1 MHVVLVTT
9 SYPESQSGSEA
20 AGGFVADF
28 AQQLARHAKV
38 TVVAATS
45 GSASIETEGALKVHR
60 FSVNRWPL
68 SLLSPFKPGDWWPIV
83 KTLRDGR
90 RTLDA
95 VVSNERPD
103 YVLALWALP
112 SGYWAK
118 TMLRRYGVPYGV
130 WALGSDIWSLGRIP
144 VLRSYLGRVLAAA
157 DRRFADGLHLA
168 EEVRSLCGLPCDFL
182 PSARRLE
189 VREPRDPA
197 EAPPYRLAYLG
208 RWHPNKGVDLFIR
221 ALRQLSSDDWTRVSQ
236 VRIYGGG
243 PLEGEVHRMVEQ
255 LRSLG
260 YPVDVGGY
268 LDRTGATELI
278 TWSDYLVLPSRVESI
293 PVIFS
298 DAAQL
303 RRPLIATPVGDLPR
317 LFGQYEFGVLA
328 AAATADAIA
337 EAIGRAL
344 RTPASQ
350 FRAQLDAA
358 SRQFDV
364 ASAAQ
369 RFARHVEELEPRTT
383 GTSMKDARKD
393 SAK

>member
-157 DRRFADGLHLA
+157 DRRFADGLLLA
-168 EEVRSLCGLPCDFL
+168 DEVANISGKSCEFM
-182 PSARRLE
+182 PSARQLRQDAT
-189 VREPRDPA
+189 RDLP
-197 EAPPYRLAYLG
+197 ESAPWRLAFLG
-208 RWHPNKGVDLFIR
+208 RWHRNKGVDIFLES
-221 ALRQLSSDDWTRVSQ
+221 LRQLSAEDWGRIAEVRVH
-236 VRIYGGG
+236 GGG
-243 PLEGEVHRMVEQ
+243 PLEEDVHRLVADLQ
-255 LRSLG
+255 AQGRLVR
-260 YPVDVGGY
+260 VGGY
-268 LDRTGATELI
+268 LDATGAMELI
-278 TWSDYLVLPSRVESI
+278 DWTDYLALPSRVESI

-303 RRPLIATPVGDLPR
+303 GRPLVATPVGDLPG
-317 LFGQYEFGVLA
+317 LFDKREFGILA
-328 AAATADAIA
+328 SEVTVNAYADALR
-337 EAIGRAL
+337 RAL
-344 RTPASQ
+344 RTPPGQ
-350 FRAQLDAA
+350 FQAQLAKFAKEFDIG
-358 SRQFDV
+358 DV
-364 ASAAQ
+364 AEKFAAYIK
-369 RFARHVEELEPRTT
+369 ET
-383 GTSMKDARKD
+383 GR
-393 SAK
+393 